1 MHKFLVWLK
10 KSFPYIQMNICIH
23 LCLSFCIGMASAVV
37 NIGNLCTTNLTSTSY
52 TYQAKRKSSNGWQ
65 MENCLL
71 GFEINS
77 KAFMEVMEKYKTEC
91 MYIRIGVEIVFLFS
105 LGFFLWGG
113 GVDKWLKYCRCG
125 NQPLSNKKIKLLSF
139 RIIIYSRFN
148 WILRSNFLI
157 AKDFIRWYW
166 ILFRYYDFFKIDV
179 LHEQGSDNKLSV
191 NQIDWQCAVCVE
203 NRTDALISN
212 QIVVNG

>member
-1 MHKFLVWLK
+1 MIK
-10 KSFPYIQMNICIH
+10 KNPFPYIQMNICIH

-52 TYQAKRKSSNGWQ
+52 TYQAKRKSSNSWQ

-77 KAFMEVMEKYKTEC
+77 KAFIEVIEKYKTEW

-113 GVDKWLKYCRCG
+113 VINGWNTADVATNPY
-125 NQPLSNKKIKLLSF
+125 QIKKLNYLVF
-139 RIIIYSRFN
+139 
-148 WILRSNFLI
+148 
-157 AKDFIRWYW
+157 
-166 ILFRYYDFFKIDV
+166 
-179 LHEQGSDNKLSV
+179 E
-191 NQIDWQCAVCVE
+191 
-203 NRTDALISN
+203 
-212 QIVVNG
+212 